1 MDCPKC
7 GGEMEKG
14 GIPLINSSI
23 YKPFLP
29 WIREETFEKSNNFP
43 KWLWITADEKIY
55 GEKYKTG
62 YYKLVSY
69 RCKNCGVILSIPAEN
84 NYNGDNV

>member
-43 KWLWITADEKIY
+43 KWLWNTADEKIY
-55 GEKYKTG
+55 GENTKQAIINWYLIVLKTVG
-62 YYKLVSY
+62 
-69 RCKNCGVILSIPAEN
+69 
-84 NYNGDNV
+84 